1 MDRSYVRWLPLT
13 GILFI
18 ALAITGFIVGGEP
31 PDAAGNSA
39 DEIVQFY
46 TDNQDRVM
54 ASIIILSVATVLFV
68 FFAPTYDRCS
78 TAAPARTGCS
88 PASRSSAPW
97 CSPSAPPSTA
107 PCSSRSARR
116 PGEVEPAQIET
127 LQAFWDNDFLPLAM
141 GIVLFT
147 LGSGISIVLH
157 KSLPVWLGWIAIV
170 LGIVGMTPIG
180 WVAFMGTGVWILIV
194 SVMLLMSER
203 KVAAPV
209 VQ

>member
-68 FFAPTYDRCS
+68 FFASHLRSVLDRGDGEDGMFS
-78 TAAPARTGCS
+78 RIAFVGAVVFAVGAAVDGTLLIAIS
-88 PASRSSAPW
+88 EAA
-97 CSPSAPPSTA
+97 
-107 PCSSRSARR
+107 
-116 PGEVEPAQIET
+116 GEIEPAQIET

-180 WVAFMGTGVWILIV
+180 WIAFMGTGVWILIV
-194 SVMLLMSER
+194 SVMLLMSEK

>member
-68 FFAPTYDRCS
+68 FFASHLRSVLDSGAGEDGMFSRIAFVGAVVFAVG
-78 TAAPARTGCS
+78 AAIDGTLLIAIS
-88 PASRSSAPW
+88 EAA
-97 CSPSAPPSTA
+97 
-107 PCSSRSARR
+107 
-116 PGEVEPAQIET
+116 GEVEPAQIET
-127 LQAFWDNDFLPLAM
+127 LQAFWDNDFLPLAL
-141 GIVLFT
+141 GVVLFT

-194 SVMLLMSER
+194 SVMLLISER

>member
-1 MDRSYVRWLPLT
+1 M
-13 GILFI
+13 
-18 ALAITGFIVGGEP
+18 
-31 PDAAGNSA
+31 
-39 DEIVQFY
+39 
-46 TDNQDRVM
+46 
-54 ASIIILSVATVLFV
+54 
-68 FFAPTYDRCS
+68 
-78 TAAPARTGCS
+78 
-88 PASRSSAPW
+88 
-97 CSPSAPPSTA
+97 
-107 PCSSRSARR
+107 
-116 PGEVEPAQIET
+116 EPAQIET

>member
-1 MDRSYVRWLPLT
+1 MDRSYARWLPLT

-18 ALAITGFIVGGEP
+18 AMAITGFIVGGEP

-46 TDNQDRVM
+46 TDNGGRVM
-54 ASIIILSVATVLFV
+54 AGIIILSIATVLFV
-68 FFAPTYDRCS
+68 FFGSYLRSVLDRGAGEDGMFS
-78 TAAPARTGCS
+78 RIAFVGAVVFAVGGAIDGTLLIAISEAAGD
-88 PASRSSAPW
+88 
-97 CSPSAPPSTA
+97 
-107 PCSSRSARR
+107 
-116 PGEVEPAQIET
+116 VEPAQIET
-127 LQAFWDNDFLPLAM
+127 LQAFWDNDFLPLAL
-141 GIVLFT
+141 GVVLFT

-170 LGIVGMTPIG
+170 LGIVAMTPLG
-180 WVAFMGTGVWILIV
+180 WIAFMATGVWILIV

-203 KVAAPV
+203 KVATPV

>member
-68 FFAPTYDRCS
+68 FFASHLRSVLDRGDGEDGMFS
-78 TAAPARTGCS
+78 RIAFVGAVVFAVGAAVDGTLLIAIS
-88 PASRSSAPW
+88 EAA
-97 CSPSAPPSTA
+97 
-107 PCSSRSARR
+107 
-116 PGEVEPAQIET
+116 GEIEPAQIET

-194 SVMLLMSER
+194 SVMLLMSQR